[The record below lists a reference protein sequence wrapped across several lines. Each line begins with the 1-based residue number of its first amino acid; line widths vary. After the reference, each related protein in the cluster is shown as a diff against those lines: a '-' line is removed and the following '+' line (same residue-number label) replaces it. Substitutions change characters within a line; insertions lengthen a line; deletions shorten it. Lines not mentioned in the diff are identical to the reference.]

1 MLEVSQ
7 KWGIIWSSAALKNPM
22 VNIIRLCRLILIPL
36 TAVVVVAGQS
46 SEQKEELDSSII
58 ESVFRYQ
65 ITQCGE
71 NTSLKVFLLSVRGND
86 PSDEFMKRFADDSVM
101 VKRRSA
107 LAKSEATNEFTD
119 NESGKSAALLSIDK
133 LRVLEEGKAEVEG
146 SCGYAAWAARGY
158 RYSVVREKDRWMV
171 KRADPN
177 WVF

>member
-1 MLEVSQ
+1 
-7 KWGIIWSSAALKNPM
+7 M

-36 TAVVVVAGQS
+36 TVVVVVAGQS

-146 SCGYAAWAARGY
+146 RLGGAR
-158 RYSVVREKDRWMV
+158 VQI
-171 KRADPN
+171 
-177 WVF
+177 

>member
-36 TAVVVVAGQS
+36 TVVVVVAGQS

-158 RYSVVREKDRWMV
+158 KYSVVREKNRWMV
-171 KRADPN
+171 KRADPTSV
-177 WVF
+177 W